1 MSVFFLIY
9 FSLPYQLG
17 YFSPVIST
25 PPPFFLE
32 YGSKAKHELTIVTG
46 VAQEMASISKGI

>member
-25 PPPFFLE
+25 PLFFLLL
-32 YGSKAKHELTIVTG
+32 SKIYYFTNKAIYTVNMDSEFTTEDH
-46 VAQEMASISKGI
+46 